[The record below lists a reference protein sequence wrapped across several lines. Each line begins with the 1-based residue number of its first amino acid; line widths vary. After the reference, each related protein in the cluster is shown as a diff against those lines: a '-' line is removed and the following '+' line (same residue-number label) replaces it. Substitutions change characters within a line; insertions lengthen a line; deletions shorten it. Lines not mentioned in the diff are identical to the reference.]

1 MVNHLEIN
9 FNSQNKID
17 DFNEL
22 IDKSDHTLLTAVH
35 MPSCEWCA
43 KLSEEWE
50 HLKNGDIK
58 MNDDITL
65 AWVHMKARPS
75 LNKLKD
81 ARIDGYPFVIAYRNN
96 QSYIFDGGERTADSL
111 ASWANSLGK
120 KESNNQSGGG
130 GSKKRRIK
138 RSVKRTRRKR
148 TRRTKRSGKKTRR
161 KRTYRINKKRSRK

>member
-9 FNSQNKID
+9 SDSQNKID

-22 IDKSDHTLLTAVH
+22 IDKSDHTLLIAVH
-35 MPSCEWCA
+35 MPGCGWCG
-43 KLSEEWE
+43 KLLEEWE

-65 AWVHMKARPS
+65 AWVHMEAMSS

-81 ARIDGYPFVIAYRNN
+81 NSVDGYPFVIAYRNK
-96 QSYIFDGGERTADSL
+96 QPYIFNEGERSADNL

-120 KESNNQSGGG
+120 KESNNQSDGGG
-130 GSKKRRIK
+130 IKKR
-138 RSVKRTRRKR
+138 KRTRRKR
-148 TRRTKRSGKKTRR
+148 TRRTKRSGKKTKR
-161 KRTYRINKKRSRK
+161 KRTRTNRSNKKRGRK

>member
-1 MVNHLEIN
+1 MVKSLEIDP
-9 FNSQNKID
+9 NSQNKID

-22 IDKSDHTLLTAVH
+22 IDKSNHTLLIAVH
-35 MPSCEWCA
+35 MPRCGWCG
-43 KLSEEWE
+43 KLLEEWE

-65 AWVHMKARPS
+65 AWVHMEARSS

-81 ARIDGYPFVIAYRNN
+81 ASIDGYPFVIAYRNK
-96 QSYIFDGGERTADSL
+96 QPHIFNGGERTADSL
-111 ASWANSLGK
+111 ASWANSISK
-120 KESNNQSGGG
+120 KESNNQSGG

-148 TRRTKRSGKKTRR
+148 TRRTKCSGKKTKR
-161 KRTYRINKKRSRK
+161 KRRSNKKRGRK